1 MKQKRQI
8 KRSETISNSLN
19 SILSVFKNIVS
30 QMQSLE
36 ETAYNSIREEESKIT
51 EAQME
56 ISAMQES
63 LKQITS
69 VKENI
74 QNLLQPAE

>member
-8 KRSETISNSLN
+8 KKSETISNSLN

-36 ETAYNSIREEESKIT
+36 ETAYNNIREEENKIT

>member
-8 KRSETISNSLN
+8 KKSETISNSLN
-19 SILSVFKNIVS
+19 SILAVFKNVIT
-30 QMQSLE
+30 QMQVLE
-36 ETAYNSIREEESKIT
+36 ETAYNGIRDEENKIT

>member
-1 MKQKRQI
+1 MKKKRQI
-8 KRSETISNSLN
+8 KKSETISNSLN
-19 SILSVFKNIVS
+19 SILAVFKNIIT
-30 QMQSLE
+30 QMQVLE
-36 ETAYNSIREEESKIT
+36 ETAYNGIREEENKII